1 MKFNFLRKGE
11 HATSEVS
18 TFRLYTLR
26 AMYLY
31 MVVGLAI
38 YKLPGILNPP
48 PGLSNADSI
57 VASVLGAFMLLAVLG
72 LRYPVK
78 MIPLLFMEF
87 LFKFIWF
94 VGWGPLTQELS
105 PDAQLTLT
113 GVLMGIILVPLTV
126 PWGYLFNQYVKAP
139 GDRWGKQVTVS
150 SPKQPSSSPYE
161 ATTSSRA

>member
-139 GDRWGKQVTVS
+139 GDRWGKQVIVS
-150 SPKQPSSSPYE
+150 SSKQPSSSAYE
-161 ATTSSRA
+161 ATTNSRA

>member
-1 MKFNFLRKGE
+1 M
-11 HATSEVS
+11 SEVS

-38 YKLPGILNPP
+38 FKWPGILNPP
-48 PGLSNADSI
+48 PGLSNDGSI
-57 VASVLGAFMLLAVLG
+57 VASVLAALSLLAVLG

-78 MIPLLFMEF
+78 MLPLLFVEF

-94 VGWGPLTQELS
+94 LGWGPFTQQLGL
-105 PDAQLTLT
+105 DAQQTMI
-113 GVLMGIILVPLTV
+113 GVLMGIVLVPLAV
-126 PWGYLFNQYVKAP
+126 PWGYVFNQYVKAR

-150 SPKQPSSSPYE
+150 SPKEPSSSPYQ
-161 ATTSSRA
+161 ATTSSRP